1 MVILL
6 DELERMKI
14 QLKPPHINS
23 SFYMFTV
30 ADGNA
35 IRYGLGAVK
44 GAGRA
49 VVENIIQERSQNGAY
64 QDLFDFCRRIDLK
77 KANRRVLEALIKCG
91 AMDDLGPNRGS
102 IMASLGTAIQLAEQ
116 FSTNTVSGQDDL
128 FGLDDMAGA
137 GRYGQKP
144 SEFIQVADWSEDERL
159 TGEKETLGFYLRGH
173 PILRYENELGKFI
186 TSRLKDLRPGN
197 VLVAG
202 YIHRLRTRS
211 GARGR
216 MAEIMLDDRNGR
228 ATLTVYADKYQQ
240 YRQLLIKDKLI
251 IVRGEVV
258 ADDFIENGYALIAR
272 EIYDLDEMRNRQ
284 AGLRLVLTADHA
296 GRETLDQVRAVLAG
310 NRGGNSKVRMDY
322 LNGNAV
328 CSLEMGAEWKV
339 SINDNLLESLRNIL
353 GNENVVIEYNS

>member
-1 MVILL
+1 VVMLL
-6 DELERMKI
+6 DELERMRI
-14 QLKPPHINS
+14 QILPPHINS

-30 ADGNA
+30 AGGNA

-44 GAGRA
+44 GVGRA
-49 VVENIIQERSQNGAY
+49 AVENIVQERSQNGAY
-64 QDLFDFCRRIDLK
+64 RDLFDYCRRTDLK

-102 IMASLGTAIQLAEQ
+102 IMASLGVAIQLSEQ
-116 FSTNTVSGQDDL
+116 FSTNTVTGQDDL
-128 FGLDDMAGA
+128 FGLDDMSGT
-137 GRYGQKP
+137 GTNGQRP
-144 SEFIQVADWSEDERL
+144 SEFIQVADWSDDERL

-173 PILRYENELGKFI
+173 PIIRYENELVKFI
-186 TSRLKDLRPGN
+186 TTRLKDIRPGN

-216 MAEIMLDDRNGR
+216 MAEVILDDRNGR
-228 ATLTVYADKYQQ
+228 ATVTVYADKYQQ

-258 ADDFIENGYALIAR
+258 ADDYLDNGYAIIAR
-272 EIYDLDEMRNRQ
+272 EICDLDEMRNRH
-284 AGLRLVLTADHA
+284 AALRLKLNADHA
-296 GRETLDQVRAVLAG
+296 GKETLDQVRTELAG
-310 NRGGNSKVRMDY
+310 HRTGNSKVRMDY

-328 CSLEMGAEWKV
+328 CTLEMGAEWRV
-339 SINDNLLESLRNIL
+339 SITDNLLESLRNIL